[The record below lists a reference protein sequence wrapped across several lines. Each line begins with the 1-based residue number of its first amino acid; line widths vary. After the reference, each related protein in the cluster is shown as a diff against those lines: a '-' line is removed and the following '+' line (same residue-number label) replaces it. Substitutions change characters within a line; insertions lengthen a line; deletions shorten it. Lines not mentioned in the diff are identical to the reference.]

1 MEINKEKALFDP
13 GFNPILNHFIPV
25 YTEFSN
31 LLTST
36 PKQSVKKKLYLV
48 NAPLVKNSLKSTVGF
63 WKGCIL
69 WAVYL
74 KNHFNEPQPI
84 EGNTMQNIDEEE
96 IQFIHA
102 QNNLIENYFKSYSS
116 EVKKYIGIHAELPE
130 IYKEIFEDYK
140 EFTELNNHFSSTKLT
155 SELKLTKKYDKEY
168 SEEELENLFNSVQE
182 IINSKD
188 LSLFI
193 NLDY

>member
-31 LLTST
+31 LLAST

-74 KNHFNEPQPI
+74 KNYFHEPQTI

-102 QNNLIENYFKSYSS
+102 QNNLIENYFKSYSA

-155 SELKLTKKYDKEY
+155 SELKLPEKYDKEY
-168 SEEELENLFNSVQE
+168 SGEELENLFNSIQE

-193 NLDY
+193 NLNY